1 MNALPNLQR
10 LAAHLDNTARRW
22 NDTQDVRDVAAV
34 ADSVIAYA
42 EELKASRAARIAYL
56 TREGPDAYY
65 SHGDLTLV
73 LLRDGKEF
81 FLPCPEEF
89 VEIIHTDTP
98 GIGRRYYIH
107 LKSME
112 TGAEQAIDISKE
124 EAAILKTRI
133 FEANAVEYSKDRAD

>member
-1 MNALPNLQR
+1 MNALPTLQR

-42 EELKASRAARIAYL
+42 EELKASRATRIAYL

-81 FLPCPEEF
+81 FRPCPEEF

>member
-34 ADSVIAYA
+34 TDSVIAYA

-56 TREGPDAYY
+56 TRDGPDAYY
-65 SHGDLTLV
+65 SHGDLTIV

-81 FLPCPEEF
+81 FRPCPDEF
-89 VEIIHTDTP
+89 VEVIHTDTP

-107 LKSME
+107 FKSTE
-112 TGAEQAIDISKE
+112 TGAEQAIDISKD
-124 EAAILKTRI
+124 EAAILKKRI
-133 FEANAVEYSKDRAD
+133 FEANRTEFAKDRGD